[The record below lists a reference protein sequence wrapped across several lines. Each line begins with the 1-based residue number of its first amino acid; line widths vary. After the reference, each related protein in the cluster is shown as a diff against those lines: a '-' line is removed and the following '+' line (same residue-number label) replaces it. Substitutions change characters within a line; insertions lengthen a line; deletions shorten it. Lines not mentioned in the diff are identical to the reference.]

1 MKKTILFDIHPMYSL
16 EILKSE
22 TTLIGID
29 QIIEHLKTRI
39 SENPEGVFIT
49 VFNHYQHTQEIDGRI
64 MDGVVAAKNLLFC
77 FGHSIN
83 DIPTLAFRPKSI
95 AIIET
100 KNSFIL
106 EFLET
111 PRPEV
116 NAWIQSWIK
125 EIWNI

>member
-1 MKKTILFDIHPMYSL
+1 MERTNLFDIHPMYSL

-22 TTLIGID
+22 TTFKEAD
-29 QIIEHLKTRI
+29 EIITHLKIRI
-39 SENPEGVFIT
+39 AENPEGVFIT
-49 VFNHYQHTQEIDGRI
+49 VFNHYQHTQEIDGKI
-64 MDGVVAAKNLLFC
+64 MDSVVAAKNLIFC

-100 KNSFIL
+100 KDSFIL

-116 NAWIQSWIK
+116 NAWVQGWIK
-125 EIWNI
+125 EIRNT